1 MTDNNCEMEWK
12 NSDKKLNFLF
22 RLAANKS
29 PRNLKYRRLLT
40 NEFLKENPLIS
51 KSVGFYESN
60 A

>member
-12 NSDKKLNFLF
+12 NSGKKLILYSAS
-22 RLAANKS
+22 LQIKA
-29 PRNLKYRRLLT
+29 PRDFKYRRLLT

-51 KSVGFYESN
+51 KSVGINESN